1 MWINVEY
8 REWVKIFKGLKR
20 DFPGRNP
27 LMMKNPPAN
36 AGDARDLGSSLGQ
49 ENPLEREMAT
59 HSSILDWRIPWTEEP
74 GGLPSTTERLSTA
87 LLVKNRKE
95 TQHEETGFSS
105 PTSSGA
111 LPFYIYSMTLIV
123 GTSGHPN
130 RQIPWTDLERQLLPF
145 DCMCSLCMKQD
156 SPEAMFRKNIPVIC

>member
-1 MWINVEY
+1 
-8 REWVKIFKGLKR
+8 
-20 DFPGRNP
+20 
-27 LMMKNPPAN
+27 MMKNPPAN

-111 LPFYIYSMTLIV
+111 LPFYIYSTTLIV

-130 RQIPWTDLERQLLPF
+130 RQTP
-145 DCMCSLCMKQD
+145 
-156 SPEAMFRKNIPVIC
+156 